1 MKMINYILPVLILA
15 SISFMF
21 ASFFKSEKVEDL
33 SSFSGSIYDYPLL
46 TIDGEEY
53 NMDNLKGKKVLIVN
67 VASKCGYTYQYEGL
81 QKLSEKY
88 IDKLVVLGFPA
99 NDFLWQEPAKN
110 NEIKEFCSLNYG
122 VSFPMFEK
130 SSVKKGEKQNPLYTW
145 LSNKKLNGWNDSA
158 PSWNFCKYLIDENG
172 KLVDMFSSKVK
183 PFDDAIVKHLNLN
196 E

>member
-1 MKMINYILPVLILA
+1 MLILA

-21 ASFFKSEKVEDL
+21 ASFFKSVKVEDL
-33 SSFSGSIYDYPLL
+33 SSFPGSIYDYPLV

-53 NMDNLKGKKVLIVN
+53 DMNNLKGKKILIVN

-81 QKLSEKY
+81 QKLSEKFL
-88 IDKLVVLGFPA
+88 DKLVVLGFPA

-110 NEIKEFCSLNYG
+110 NEIKKFCSLNYG

-130 SSVKKGEKQNPLYTW
+130 SSVKKGDKQHPLYTW
-145 LSNKKLNGWNDSA
+145 LSNKNLNGWNNNA
-158 PSWNFCKYLIDENG
+158 PSWNFTKYLIDENG
-172 KLVDMFSSKVK
+172 MLVDMFSSKIK
-183 PFDDAIVKHLNLN
+183 PFDDAILKYLKTN

>member
-1 MKMINYILPVLILA
+1 MINYILPMLILA

-21 ASFFKSEKVEDL
+21 ASFFKSVKVEDL
-33 SSFSGSIYDYPLL
+33 SSFPGSIYDYPLV

-53 NMDNLKGKKVLIVN
+53 DMNNLKGKKILIVN

-81 QKLSEKY
+81 QKLSEKFL
-88 IDKLVVLGFPA
+88 DKLVVLGFPA

-110 NEIKEFCSLNYG
+110 NEIKKFCSLNYG

-130 SSVKKGEKQNPLYTW
+130 SSVKKGDKQHPLYTW
-145 LSNKKLNGWNDSA
+145 LSNKNLNGWNNNA
-158 PSWNFCKYLIDENG
+158 PSWNFTKYLIDENG
-172 KLVDMFSSKVK
+172 MLVDMFSSKIK
-183 PFDDAIVKHLNLN
+183 PFDDAILKYLKTN